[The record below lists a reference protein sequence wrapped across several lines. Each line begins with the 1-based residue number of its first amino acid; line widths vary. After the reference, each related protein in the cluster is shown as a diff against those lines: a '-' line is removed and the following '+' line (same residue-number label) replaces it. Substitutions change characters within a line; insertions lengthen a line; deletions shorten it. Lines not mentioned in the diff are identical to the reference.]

1 MKEESDRKA
10 RDAAL
15 WARARDAWRDGAGA
29 DRALDPTDL
38 AAYLDGTLEPGA
50 AAALEAALVADPD
63 ALACLAT
70 ARAALAEPDTA
81 APERVVRRAQALR
94 RPGPT
99 AAVES
104 RGGWWPALAGGFAA
118 LGRTG
123 AWAGLAAAV
132 LLLASVSGFE
142 AGRSGGW
149 HMAAL
154 DAAVADDVRLVL
166 GDATQDLL

>member
-1 MKEESDRKA
+1 MIEETGRKA

-29 DRALDPTDL
+29 DRALDPMDL

-63 ALACLAT
+63 ALTCLAT
-70 ARAALAEPDTA
+70 ARAALAEPDVA
-81 APERVVRRAQALR
+81 VPERVVRRARALR
-94 RPGPT
+94 RPGPM
-99 AAVES
+99 AAAKS
-104 RGGWWPALAGGFAA
+104 RAARGGWFAA
-118 LGRTG
+118 LGRSG

-132 LLLASVSGFE
+132 LLASLSGFE

-149 HMAAL
+149 HLAAVY
-154 DAAVADDVRLVL
+154 AAVAADVRLVL
-166 GDATQDLL
+166 GDSTQDLL